1 MRKPTMGR
9 GPFRSQNPAPPPPHP
24 GQQYPLHQTTPPR
37 APFDMPRTAPAWEQ
51 PRPHAGEPTAF
62 LPVPPPHTKGKWIT
76 RKPVVGIGAGLLGL
90 TIGLGG
96 GGADGAGAP
105 ASTVTVTNQATVTA
119 KPSAAPTV
127 TQEAT
132 VTSVATVTAST
143 TVTAS
148 ATVTQ
153 KSTVTVTSLKP
164 FANLPA
170 KKPVATKP
178 VVKKPVDKKPKADTP
193 AGDDGG
199 YVYFKNCSA
208 VKAAGKA
215 PIHRGDPGY
224 AKHLDRDND
233 GVGCER

>member
-37 APFDMPRTAPAWEQ
+37 APFDLQGTAPRWEQ
-51 PRPHAGEPTAF
+51 PQPHAGEPTAF
-62 LPVPPPHTKGKWIT
+62 LPVPPPRKKGKWFT
-76 RKPVVGIGAGLLGL
+76 SKPVVGIGAGLLGL
-90 TIGLGG
+90 MIGLGG
-96 GGADGAGAP
+96 GGADGAAAP
-105 ASTVTVTNQATVTA
+105 ASTVTVTNQTTVTA

-153 KSTVTVTSLKP
+153 KSTVTVTSIKP

-170 KKPVATKP
+170 KKPIATKP
-178 VVKKPVDKKPKADTP
+178 VEEKPEADTP

-199 YVYFKNCSA
+199 YVYYKNCTE
-208 VKAAGKA
+208 VRAAGKA
-215 PIHRGDPGY
+215 PIRRGDPGY
-224 AKHLDRDND
+224 GRHLDRDGD
-233 GVGCER
+233 GQGCAGD